1 MTTSQ
6 TSRTSP
12 TPEPLRLGLADRFG
26 HGPLDGGW
34 WPRSRDLSVEA
45 ADLVDQ
51 FPEVRGRIDRLV
63 YSRPVWSTL
72 EHRVTGARG
81 SVKLE
86 SFPRDDTH
94 TMVLIL
100 ASGRTLRLMV
110 VPADT
115 QPGLA
120 AAMLRTAG
128 AEGNSYDA
136 DAILRAIG

>member
-6 TSRTSP
+6 TPRTIRAA
-12 TPEPLRLGLADRFG
+12 EPLRLGLADTFG
-26 HGPLDGGW
+26 QGPLDGGW
-34 WPRSRDLSVEA
+34 WPRSRDLSVEV

-63 YSRPVWSTL
+63 YSRPDWSTL
-72 EHRVTGARG
+72 EHRVAVARG
-81 SVKLE
+81 SVKLG

-94 TMVLIL
+94 TMVLVL
-100 ASGRTLRLMV
+100 ATRRTLRLMV

-115 QPGLA
+115 EPGLA
-120 AAMLRTAG
+120 AAMLRTAA

-136 DAILRAIG
+136 DAILRALS